1 MGCILS
7 FISRC
12 FPFFRQATDSNG
24 HEPLRGPDRPD
35 LEEGKSQDTV
45 IGPAL
50 SPTLKVKRRALL
62 VGISYAYIQSDL
74 WCSLENPHQDVDM
87 FRDLLI
93 GE

>member
-1 MGCILS
+1 MGSILS

-12 FPFFRQATDSNG
+12 FPSIFRSSTDSDG
-24 HEPLRGPDRPD
+24 HEPFRDPD
-35 LEEGKSQDTV
+35 LEEGKSSDTV
-45 IGPAL
+45 IGPTSA
-50 SPTLKVKRRALL
+50 PTVKVRRRALL
-62 VGISYAYIQSDL
+62 VGISYAHSQSE